1 MISVKFKIDLEGREY
16 TTTAGAARYL
26 GIARTSFIYL
36 VSERCKLDSNKKPKA
51 SVVNCREVFYKED
64 LDLWKN
70 KTSKIKFNF
79 KKITDEQRDK
89 PSNVTNFPNKTNKS
103 T

>member
-1 MISVKFKIDLEGREY
+1 MKWKKDIDGKEY

-26 GIARTSFIYL
+26 NIVRTSFIYL
-36 VSERCKLDSNKKPKA
+36 VSERCKLDDNKKPKA

-70 KTSKIKFNF
+70 KTSKIKFKF
-79 KKITDEQRDK
+79 KKPPANTNSK
-89 PSNVTNFPNKTNKS
+89 TSNVTNFPNKTNKS
-103 T
+103 S

>member
-1 MISVKFKIDLEGREY
+1 MKWKKDIDGREY

-26 GIARTSFIYL
+26 VIKRTTFIYL
-36 VSERCKLDSNKKPKA
+36 CSERNKMPPDRKPKS

-70 KTSKIKFNF
+70 KTSKIKFKF
-79 KKITDEQRDK
+79 KKPPANTNSK
-89 PSNVTNFPNKTNKS
+89 TSNVTNFPNKTNKS
-103 T
+103 N

>member
-1 MISVKFKIDLEGREY
+1 MTSVKFKKDLEGRDY

-36 VSERCKLDSNKKPKA
+36 ISDRCQLDDNKKPKS
-51 SVVNCREVFYKED
+51 SVINCREVFYKD
-64 LDLWKN
+64 VLDEWKN
-70 KTSKIKFNF
+70 KTSKIKFKF
-79 KKITDEQRDK
+79 KKITDNQKDK
-89 PSNVTNFPNKTNKS
+89 PSNVTNFTKKTNTS